1 MYIFTV
7 PAVNLCLRLVSVRSI
22 SKSFFSQYTVHLR
35 CRIAKSVHPC
45 TLLAA
50 SFGGAETS
58 LLFNTSGIRA
68 AAENPRRIRS
78 GTDAA
83 GSKLQQVF
91 RQKNLSLCSVH
102 GRTLYNMPAGIF
114 CALLVSASPISKRHF
129 STATDGAGFMQQRRF
144 CTAKTRR
151 QQMYIPVHLLTR
163 YLYRLFPKVFSHY
176 TAHLLRYCA
185 QINPHRI
192 KISINGCK
200 NINSG

>member
-1 MYIFTV
+1 MKNSSIIPPPPVFENRRHIYFVAAHKLILNV
-7 PAVNLCLRLVSVRSI
+7 SKIRLRLICARASYLYRLF
-22 SKSFFSQYTVHLR
+22 SKDDLLQYTAPLR
-35 CRIAKSVHPC
+35 CRFTKNS
-45 TLLAA
+45 
-50 SFGGAETS
+50 
-58 LLFNTSGIRA
+58 
-68 AAENPRRIRS
+68 PRRIRS

-91 RQKNLSLCSVH
+91 RQKNLSLYSVH

-129 STATDGAGFMQQRRF
+129 STAMDGGCSMQQR
-144 CTAKTRR
+144 RR
-151 QQMYIPVHLLTR
+151 QQMYRDVHLLTR
-163 YLYRLFPKVFSHY
+163 YLYRLFSKVFSHY